1 MNAVVRDGSV
11 NDPGL
16 QCAPAKIGVPTW
28 HGLPRKRPGAVS
40 RGLAKDVA
48 IMSEISNIGITNS
61 HAAACRTLSTA
72 PDGQIERGG
81 QGTGVGESD
90 PVEFSRMGRMLAGTM
105 DTSSLRLA
113 KIQALRAEI
122 ADGTFET
129 HERIE
134 GTVYR
139 LIQKLE

>member
-1 MNAVVRDGSV
+1 M
-11 NDPGL
+11 
-16 QCAPAKIGVPTW
+16 
-28 HGLPRKRPGAVS
+28 S
-40 RGLAKDVA
+40 RELAKDVA

-61 HAAACRTLSTA
+61 YATAYRTSNTA
-72 PDGQIERGG
+72 SAGQTQRGAQG
-81 QGTGVGESD
+81 QGVGESD
-90 PVEFSRMGRMLAGTM
+90 PVEFSRLGRMLAGAN

-134 GTVYR
+134 GTIDR
-139 LIQKLE
+139 MIQVLEE